1 MTMIRQDTVSIRVIF
16 AILSLLAAL
25 LVASLLALLPSAVG
39 GVTGSITI
47 AGNGT
52 ELQTIERLAYVFEKR
67 HLGTVVEIRW
77 EQLGDPLKLIQSGAA
92 QIVVSGGEDPTLT
105 ATRIGWD
112 GIAVL
117 VYIGNPMK
125 ELTTEQLT
133 AIFSG
138 RVKRWAELKGD
149 DVKIQVIEPPRKDQ
163 LRQSFEASLGI
174 AGQMPASMRLIGS
187 DQSAMSVVA
196 GSVAAVT
203 YASLRSAL
211 EAVQYGVDV
220 SLVMID
226 GVEVADE
233 TVKDGRYKLRRSV
246 LLLSR
251 KEPNPVV
258 EAFTAFAL
266 SPEGQKIIAE
276 RFTPLQITT
285 APN

>member
-1 MTMIRQDTVSIRVIF
+1 MTIRQDMVSVRVIF
-16 AILSLLAAL
+16 AVLSFFAAL
-25 LVASLLALLPSAVG
+25 LLAMLPAAVG
-39 GVTGSITI
+39 GTTGSITI
-47 AGNGT
+47 AGNGS
-52 ELQTIERLAYVFEKR
+52 ELQTIERLAYAFEKL

-77 EQLGDPLKLIQSGAA
+77 EQLGDPLKLLKSGTAE
-92 QIVVSGGEDPTLT
+92 IVVSGREDPTLT

-125 ELTTEQLT
+125 DLTTQQLA

-138 RVKRWAELKGD
+138 KVKRWAELNGN
-149 DVKIQVIEPPRKDQ
+149 DVAIQLIERPAKDEV
-163 LRQSFEASLGI
+163 RQSFEASLGI
-174 AGQMPASMRLIGS
+174 MGQMPASTRLIWS

-203 YASLRSAL
+203 YASLRPAL

-220 SLVMID
+220 RLVLID
-226 GVEVADE
+226 GVEVAEE
-233 TVKDGRYKLRRSV
+233 TVKDGRYKLRRPV

-251 KEPNPVV
+251 KDPNPVV

-276 RFTPLQITT
+276 RFTPLQTT
-285 APN
+285 RGSN

>member
-1 MTMIRQDTVSIRVIF
+1 MALIIQETVSLRVLV
-16 AILSLLAAL
+16 AVLSFLAAL
-25 LVASLLALLPSAVG
+25 LLASLLALLPSAVG
-39 GVTGSITI
+39 DTTGSITI
-47 AGNGT
+47 AGNGS
-52 ELQTIERLAYVFEKR
+52 ELQTIERLAYAFEKS

-77 EQLGDPLKLIQSGAA
+77 EQLGDPLKLLKSGAA
-92 QIVVSGGEDPTLT
+92 QIVVSGREDPTLT

-125 ELTTEQLT
+125 ELTTQQLA

-138 RVKRWAELKGD
+138 KMKRWTELNGN
-149 DVKIQVIEPPRKDQ
+149 DVAIQLIERPPKDEV
-163 LRQSFEASLGI
+163 RQSFEASLGI
-174 AGQMPASMRLIGS
+174 VGQMPASTRLIWS

-203 YASLRSAL
+203 YASLRPAL

-226 GVEVADE
+226 GVEVAEE
-233 TVKDGRYKLRRSV
+233 TVKDGRYKLRRPV

-251 KEPNPVV
+251 KDPNPVI

-276 RFTPLQITT
+276 RFTPLQTT
-285 APN
+285 RAPK

>member
-1 MTMIRQDTVSIRVIF
+1 
-16 AILSLLAAL
+16 
-25 LVASLLALLPSAVG
+25 
-39 GVTGSITI
+39 
-47 AGNGT
+47 
-52 ELQTIERLAYVFEKR
+52 
-67 HLGTVVEIRW
+67 
-77 EQLGDPLKLIQSGAA
+77 
-92 QIVVSGGEDPTLT
+92 
-105 ATRIGWD
+105 
-112 GIAVL
+112 
-117 VYIGNPMK
+117 
-125 ELTTEQLT
+125 
-133 AIFSG
+133 
-138 RVKRWAELKGD
+138 VKRWAELKGD